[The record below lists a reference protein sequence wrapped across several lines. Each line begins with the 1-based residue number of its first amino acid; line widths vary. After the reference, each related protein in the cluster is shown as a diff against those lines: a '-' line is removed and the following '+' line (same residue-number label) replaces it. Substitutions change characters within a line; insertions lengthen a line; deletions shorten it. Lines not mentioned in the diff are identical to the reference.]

1 MERNP
6 AEPEFHREVREVLE
20 SLVPVVE
27 ARPEFITE
35 GIIDCLVDPE
45 RIIKFLGFEQIS
57 RTASP
62 ASPSAAQVQRKR
74 RARPA
79 EEAAEMD
86 LIFSQSYFKMGPI
99 RV

>member
-35 GIIDCLVDPE
+35 GIMDCPAEPE
-45 RIIKFLGFEQIS
+45 RIIKFLGFEQIFKNS
-57 RTASP
+57 LNGLPIGGADPTGEAG
-62 ASPSAAQVQRKR
+62 AAGGRGR
-74 RARPA
+74 
-79 EEAAEMD
+79 
-86 LIFSQSYFKMGPI
+86 
-99 RV
+99 